1 MKVFGIHTFTAVF
14 FFPSLMISRG
24 FDADFGKGFVDE
36 LGHVPNTSLCCVMY
50 YFSITSMRYES
61 YNWWNT
67 SILIYKGATIFN
79 VLFFFFLEIVYT
91 FVLPKN
97 NPI

>member
-1 MKVFGIHTFTAVF
+1 
-14 FFPSLMISRG
+14 MISRG

-79 VLFFFFLEIVYT
+79 VLFFFLEIVYT